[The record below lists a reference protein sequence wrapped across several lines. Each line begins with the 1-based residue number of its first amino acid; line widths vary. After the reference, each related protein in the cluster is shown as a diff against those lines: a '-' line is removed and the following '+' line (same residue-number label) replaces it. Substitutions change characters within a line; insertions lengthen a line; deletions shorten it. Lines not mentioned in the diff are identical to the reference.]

1 MSDTLA
7 NELPARQ
14 ATRQSLIAWVPRVL
28 IALAVLAFIGYF
40 VVYLIYA
47 VELFRFPFDYD
58 QGEGFELMDTVFF
71 SRGQWPYRDNDVY
84 PFYSSNYPPL
94 FHVVVVPLVWLFGPQ
109 YWTGLLVSFLGTL
122 ITAGAIGYAVQRGG
136 RRPWLSALSGL
147 AFLASNYVYHVGPL
161 FRQHMFVVM
170 FETLAV
176 VLLAVTFEREEACLL
191 YTSRCV

>member
-14 ATRQSLIAWVPRVL
+14 ATRQSLIAWVPRAL

-94 FHVVVVPLVWLFGPQ
+94 FHVVVVPLVSPQ
-109 YWTGLLVSFLGTL
+109 ADIGKTTSAIAVADVGKESITMSLAFAIDAATL
-122 ITAGAIGYAVQRGG
+122 SAANASTAGSHPSTTTALI
-136 RRPWLSALSGL
+136 RPSSIPAQMSSMLGPESPLS
-147 AFLASNYVYHVGPL
+147 
-161 FRQHMFVVM
+161 
-170 FETLAV
+170 
-176 VLLAVTFEREEACLL
+176 
-191 YTSRCV
+191 